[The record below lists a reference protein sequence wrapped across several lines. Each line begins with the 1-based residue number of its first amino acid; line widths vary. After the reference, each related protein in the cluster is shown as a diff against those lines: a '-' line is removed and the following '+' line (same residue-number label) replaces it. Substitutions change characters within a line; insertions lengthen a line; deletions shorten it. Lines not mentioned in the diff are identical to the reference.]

1 VSIFESTYQY
11 LYSMNSIINERI
23 AALRAHIVKE
33 NIQAFIIPSTDPH
46 LSEYVAPHWQSREW
60 ISGFT
65 GSAGTVVVT
74 AKEAGLWTDSRYF
87 LQADRQIEGTG
98 IALYKEML
106 PETPSIPA
114 FLSSLL
120 QKGDTVGIDGKMF
133 SADEVQHLQRELRQS
148 GIYVKSIADP
158 MQLLWSDRPAMPL
171 APAFVYDTKYAGK
184 SFTEKL
190 SAVRKKMKAA
200 GAESLLLS
208 ALDEIAWLLNI
219 RGSDV
224 HCNPVVVSYLLI
236 ERYEIHCFI
245 QPQKVT
251 AELASYFKANGISIH
266 GYKEIEDY
274 LSNTHAESILV
285 NPVKTNYAIYS
296 AICPTCRIIN
306 GTSPIALLKAV
317 RNEQEII
324 GIHAAMQRDGIA
336 LVRFL
341 KWLEEAVPAGRETE
355 ISVDRKLHEFR
366 AAQPLYMGESFD
378 TIAGY
383 KEHGA
388 IVHYEATPETDV
400 ALKPE
405 GFLLLDSGAQYLDGT
420 TDITRTIALGNLTEE
435 EKLDYTLIL
444 KGHIALAMAVFPE
457 GTRGAQLDVL
467 ARMPIWQQHMN
478 YLHGTGHGVGH
489 FLNVHEGP
497 QSIRMNENPIPLQPG
512 MITSNEPGVYKA
524 GSHGIRT
531 ENLVLTVPAGKG
543 MFGNYLKFETITLCP
558 ICRKGII
565 KELLTAEEIK
575 WLNKYHQTVYEKLA
589 PDLNNDER
597 EWLKEACKAI
607 ITK

>member
-1 VSIFESTYQY
+1 MKTLINT
-11 LYSMNSIINERI
+11 LYSMNLTINERI
-23 AALRAHIVKE
+23 AALRTHIAQE

-65 GSAGTVVVT
+65 GSAGTVVIT
-74 AKEAGLWTDSRYF
+74 AEEAGLWTDSRYF
-87 LQADRQIEGTG
+87 LQAARQIEGTE
-98 IALYKEML
+98 ITLYKEML

-114 FLSSLL
+114 FLNSRL
-120 QKGDTVGIDGKMF
+120 QERDTVGIDGKMF
-133 SADEVQHLQRELRQS
+133 SAKEVEHLQEALRKS
-148 GIYVKSIADP
+148 GIHVKSVADP
-158 MQLLWSDRPAMPL
+158 LQLLWKDRPAMPL
-171 APAFVYDTKYAGK
+171 SPAFIHDTQYAGR
-184 SFTEKL
+184 SFMEKL
-190 SAVRKKMKAA
+190 AAVRKEMDAN

-219 RGSDV
+219 RGNDV

-236 ERYEIHCFI
+236 EKNAVNYFI

-251 AELASYFKANGISIH
+251 AELTSYFNVNDISVHI
-266 GYKEIEDY
+266 YEEIEDY
-274 LSNTHAESILV
+274 LNHFPARSILADSA
-285 NPVKTNYAIYS
+285 KTNYAIYS
-296 AICPTCRIIN
+296 AINPQCRIID
-306 GTSPIALLKAV
+306 GTSPVTLLKAI
-317 RNEQEII
+317 RNKQEIA
-324 GIHAAMQRDGIA
+324 GIHTAMQRDGVA
-336 LVRFL
+336 LVKFL
-341 KWLEEAVPAGRETE
+341 KWLEDAVPTGRETE
-355 ISVDRKLHEFR
+355 ISIDKKLHAFR
-366 AAQPLYMGESFD
+366 AAHPLYMGESFD

-400 ALKPE
+400 TLKAE

-435 EKLDYTLIL
+435 EKTDYTLIL
-444 KGHIALAMAVFPE
+444 KGHIALATAVFPE

-467 ARMPIWQQHMN
+467 ARLPIWKQHMN

-512 MITSNEPGVYKA
+512 MVTSNEPGVYKA

-531 ENLVLTVPAGKG
+531 ENLLLTVPAGEG

-565 KELLTAEEIK
+565 KELLTASVEAVAASFF
-575 WLNKYHQTVYEKLA
+575 LLFFVAACSVVYCIF
-589 PDLNNDER
+589 
-597 EWLKEACKAI
+597 WYS
-607 ITK
+607 

>member
-1 VSIFESTYQY
+1 
-11 LYSMNSIINERI
+11 MNSTINNRI
-23 AALRAHIVKE
+23 AALRAHIAQE
-33 NIQAFIIPSTDPH
+33 QIQAFIIPSTDPH

-74 AKEAGLWTDSRYF
+74 AKDAGLWTDSRYF
-87 LQADRQIEGTG
+87 LQAARQLEGTC
-98 IALYKEML
+98 ITLYKEML
-106 PETPSIPA
+106 PETPNIPE
-114 FLSSLL
+114 FLSAHL
-120 QKGDTVGIDGKMF
+120 QEGDCVGIDGKMF
-133 SADEVQHLQRELRQS
+133 SAEEVEHLQKELKKS
-148 GIYVKSIADP
+148 GIRIKSIADP
-158 MQLLWSDRPAMPL
+158 MQLLWTDRPAMPL
-171 APAFVYDTKYAGK
+171 APAFVYDTKYAGM

-190 SAVRKKMKAA
+190 PAVRQAMEAA
-200 GAESLLLS
+200 GADSLLLS

-219 RGSDV
+219 RGNDV

-236 ERYEIHCFI
+236 EKDKVNYFV

-251 AELASYFKANGISIH
+251 PELAEYFSANGISVH
-266 GYKEIEDY
+266 PYEEIGDY
-274 LSNTHAESILV
+274 LNSFNAHSILM
-285 NPVKTNYAIYS
+285 NPAKTNYAIYS
-296 AICPTCRIIN
+296 AIRPGCLIIN
-306 GTSPIALLKAV
+306 GASPVALLKAI
-317 RNEQEII
+317 RNKQEIA
-324 GIHAAMQRDGIA
+324 GIHAAMQRDGVA
-336 LVRFL
+336 LVKFL
-341 KWLEEAVPAGRETE
+341 KWLDEAVPAGKETE
-355 ISVDRKLHEFR
+355 ISVDKKLHTFR

-400 ALKPE
+400 TLKPE

-420 TDITRTIALGNLTEE
+420 TDITRTIALGPLTEE
-435 EKLDYTLIL
+435 EKTDYTLIL

-467 ARMPIWQQHMN
+467 ARMPIWKERMN

-512 MITSNEPGVYKA
+512 MVTSNEPGVYKA

-531 ENLVLTVPAGKG
+531 ENLLLTVPAGEG

-565 KELLTAEEIK
+565 KELLTAEEIE
-575 WLNKYHQTVYEKLA
+575 WLNEYHRVVYEKLS
-589 PDLNNDER
+589 PDLDNDEK
-597 EWLKEACKAI
+597 EWLKEACKPLI
-607 ITK
+607 INR

>member
-1 VSIFESTYQY
+1 
-11 LYSMNSIINERI
+11 MNSTINNRI
-23 AALRAHIVKE
+23 AALRAHIAQE
-33 NIQAFIIPSTDPH
+33 QIQAFIIPSTDPH

-74 AKEAGLWTDSRYF
+74 AKDAGLWTDSRYF
-87 LQADRQIEGTG
+87 LQAARQLEGTC
-98 IALYKEML
+98 ITLYKEML
-106 PETPSIPA
+106 PETPNIPE
-114 FLSSLL
+114 FLSAHL
-120 QKGDTVGIDGKMF
+120 QEGDCVGIDGKMF
-133 SADEVQHLQRELRQS
+133 SAEEVEHLQKELKKS
-148 GIYVKSIADP
+148 GIRIKSIADP
-158 MQLLWSDRPAMPL
+158 MQLLWTDRPAMPL
-171 APAFVYDTKYAGK
+171 APAFVYDTKYAGM

-190 SAVRKKMKAA
+190 PAVRQAMEAA
-200 GAESLLLS
+200 GADSLLLS

-219 RGSDV
+219 RGNDV

-236 ERYEIHCFI
+236 EKDKVNYFV

-251 AELASYFKANGISIH
+251 PELAEYFSANGISVH
-266 GYKEIEDY
+266 PYEEIGHY
-274 LSNTHAESILV
+274 LNSFNAHSILM
-285 NPVKTNYAIYS
+285 NPAKTNYAIYS
-296 AICPTCRIIN
+296 AIRPGCLIIN
-306 GTSPIALLKAV
+306 GASPVALLKAI
-317 RNEQEII
+317 RNKQEIA
-324 GIHAAMQRDGIA
+324 GIHAAMQRDGVA
-336 LVRFL
+336 LVKFL
-341 KWLEEAVPAGRETE
+341 KWLDEAVPAGKETE
-355 ISVDRKLHEFR
+355 ISVDKKLHTFR

-388 IVHYEATPETDV
+388 IVHYEATPKTDV
-400 ALKPE
+400 TLKPE

-420 TDITRTIALGNLTEE
+420 TDITRTIALGPLTEE
-435 EKLDYTLIL
+435 EKTDYTLIL

-467 ARMPIWQQHMN
+467 ARMPIWKERMN

-497 QSIRMNENPIPLQPG
+497 QSIRMNENPVALQPG
-512 MITSNEPGVYKA
+512 MVTSNEPGVYKA

-531 ENLVLTVPAGKG
+531 ENLVLTVPAGEG
-543 MFGNYLKFETITLCP
+543 MFGKYLKFETLTLCP

-565 KELLTAEEIK
+565 KELLTAEEIG
-575 WLNKYHQTVYEKLA
+575 WLNDYHRTVYEKLS

-597 EWLKEACKAI
+597 EWLKEACKAVI
-607 ITK
+607 RD

>member
-1 VSIFESTYQY
+1 
-11 LYSMNSIINERI
+11 MNSTINNRI
-23 AALRAHIVKE
+23 AALRAHIAQE
-33 NIQAFIIPSTDPH
+33 QIQAFIIPSTDPH

-74 AKEAGLWTDSRYF
+74 AKDAGLWTDSRYF
-87 LQADRQIEGTG
+87 LQAARQLEGTC
-98 IALYKEML
+98 ITLYKEML
-106 PETPSIPA
+106 PETPNIPE
-114 FLSSLL
+114 FLSAHL
-120 QKGDTVGIDGKMF
+120 QEGDCVGIDGKMF
-133 SADEVQHLQRELRQS
+133 SAEEVEHLQKELKKS
-148 GIYVKSIADP
+148 GIRIKSIADP
-158 MQLLWSDRPAMPL
+158 MQLLWTDRPAMPL
-171 APAFVYDTKYAGK
+171 APAFVYDTKYAGM

-190 SAVRKKMKAA
+190 PAVRQAMEAA
-200 GAESLLLS
+200 GADSLLLS

-219 RGSDV
+219 RGNDV

-236 ERYEIHCFI
+236 EKDKVNYFV

-251 AELASYFKANGISIH
+251 PELAEYFSANGISVH
-266 GYKEIEDY
+266 PYEEIGHY
-274 LSNTHAESILV
+274 LNSFNAHSILM
-285 NPVKTNYAIYS
+285 NPAKTNYAIYS
-296 AICPTCRIIN
+296 AIRPGCLIIN
-306 GTSPIALLKAV
+306 GASPVALLKAI
-317 RNEQEII
+317 RNKQEIA
-324 GIHAAMQRDGIA
+324 GIHAAMQRDGVA
-336 LVRFL
+336 LVKFL
-341 KWLEEAVPAGRETE
+341 KWLDEAVPAGKETE
-355 ISVDRKLHEFR
+355 ISVDKKLHTFR

-400 ALKPE
+400 TLKPE

-420 TDITRTIALGNLTEE
+420 TDITRTIALGPLTEE
-435 EKLDYTLIL
+435 EKTDYTLIL

-467 ARMPIWQQHMN
+467 ARMPIWKERMN

-497 QSIRMNENPIPLQPG
+497 QSIRMNENPVALQPG
-512 MITSNEPGVYKA
+512 MVTSNEPGVYKA

-531 ENLVLTVPAGKG
+531 ENLVLTAPAGER
-543 MFGNYLKFETITLCP
+543 MFGKYLKFETLTLCP

-565 KELLTAEEIK
+565 KELLTAEEIG
-575 WLNKYHQTVYEKLA
+575 WLNDYHRTVYEKLS

-597 EWLKEACKAI
+597 EWLKEACKAVI
-607 ITK
+607 RD

>member
-1 VSIFESTYQY
+1 MKTLINT
-11 LYSMNSIINERI
+11 LYSMNLTINERI
-23 AALRAHIVKE
+23 AALRTHIAQE

-65 GSAGTVVVT
+65 GSAGTVVIT
-74 AKEAGLWTDSRYF
+74 AEEAGLWTDSRYF
-87 LQADRQIEGTG
+87 LQAARQIEGTE
-98 IALYKEML
+98 ITLYKEML

-114 FLSSLL
+114 FLNSRL
-120 QKGDTVGIDGKMF
+120 QEGDTVGIDGKMF
-133 SADEVQHLQRELRQS
+133 SAKEVEHLQEALRKS
-148 GIYVKSIADP
+148 GIHVKSVADP
-158 MQLLWSDRPAMPL
+158 LQLLWKDRPAMPL
-171 APAFVYDTKYAGK
+171 SPAFIHDTQYAGR

-190 SAVRKKMKAA
+190 AAVRKEMDAN

-219 RGSDV
+219 RGNDV

-236 ERYEIHCFI
+236 EKNAVPYFI

-251 AELASYFKANGISIH
+251 AELTSYFNVNGISVH
-266 GYKEIEDY
+266 TYEEIEDY
-274 LSNTHAESILV
+274 LNHFPARSILADSA
-285 NPVKTNYAIYS
+285 KTNYAIYS
-296 AICPTCRIIN
+296 AINPQCRIID
-306 GTSPIALLKAV
+306 GTSPVTLLKAI
-317 RNEQEII
+317 RNKQEIA
-324 GIHAAMQRDGIA
+324 GIHTAMQRDGVA
-336 LVRFL
+336 LVKFL
-341 KWLEEAVPAGRETE
+341 KWLEDAVPTGRETE
-355 ISVDRKLHEFR
+355 ISIDKKLHAFR

-400 ALKPE
+400 TLKAE

-435 EKLDYTLIL
+435 EKTDYTLIL
-444 KGHIALAMAVFPE
+444 KGHIALATAVFPE

-467 ARMPIWQQHMN
+467 ARLPIWKQHMN

-512 MITSNEPGVYKA
+512 MVTSNEPGVYKA

-531 ENLVLTVPAGKG
+531 ENLLLTVPAGEG

-565 KELLTAEEIK
+565 KELLTAEEIE
-575 WLNKYHQTVYEKLA
+575 WLNEYHRVVYEKLS
-589 PDLNNDER
+589 PDLDNDEK
-597 EWLKEACKAI
+597 EWLKEACKPLI
-607 ITK
+607 INR